1 MVNLQDIPVNIRQK
15 DKLINEMLYKYK
27 EEDLLIEP
35 DLEDIYRDIDI
46 VLKKIA
52 VKVVPNYID
61 NQLQNKQG
69 IVKDG
74 SEVKERIISKDLLLW
89 RTLDAEEI
97 FQPDNYVEEKV
108 NKEVVEEKSLAEVSP
123 SSVLELSLN
132 KMPFNLYR
140 HADLDQ
146 FSVFTKYKKK
156 IYRDYLKD

>member
-61 NQLQNKQG
+61 N
-69 IVKDG
+69 
-74 SEVKERIISKDLLLW
+74 
-89 RTLDAEEI
+89 
-97 FQPDNYVEEKV
+97 
-108 NKEVVEEKSLAEVSP
+108 
-123 SSVLELSLN
+123 
-132 KMPFNLYR
+132 
-140 HADLDQ
+140 
-146 FSVFTKYKKK
+146 
-156 IYRDYLKD
+156 